1 MSPRQLNN
9 WAIYRLSK
17 FKRKDKRGKV
27 YVHNC
32 YHLFLI
38 LSGKK
43 SDGRFYIS
51 CKSCMKYNLTCW
63 RKKSFTTS
71 RITFHVYIF
80 EKWISKEIS
89 DSFKFMVLDD
99 SFSQFLSVVFYPGQE
114 LYWGRGW
121 WRAAGTKTSTLMSEQ
136 WHLLLWS
143 GRKASCILYWQFY
156 KGRINIWALSV
167 FEFMETLANISL
179 NASTKLSRSNQSI
192 VSNYEYITYQ

>member
-51 CKSCMKYNLTCW
+51 CKSCLKYNLTCLEKKG
-63 RKKSFTTS
+63 RLQLQGLHSLYIFLKNEFQKKSQ
-71 RITFHVYIF
+71 IH
-80 EKWISKEIS
+80 
-89 DSFKFMVLDD
+89 
-99 SFSQFLSVVFYPGQE
+99 LS
-114 LYWGRGW
+114 
-121 WRAAGTKTSTLMSEQ
+121 
-136 WHLLLWS
+136 LW
-143 GRKASCILYWQFY
+143 C
-156 KGRINIWALSV
+156 
-167 FEFMETLANISL
+167 
-179 NASTKLSRSNQSI
+179 
-192 VSNYEYITYQ
+192 